1 MFKNKT
7 DFGFIVG
14 VKEEYNALK
23 NTKYEVKIAYGAK
36 NASKAA
42 KILCKKVECIV
53 SFGFAG
59 SIDSKLTNGEI
70 IIPKFLIG
78 KNKKKKFLSSK
89 HRSTILRK
97 LSKQEVNEK
106 GIISVDK
113 IINENESKKRIY
125 ENFKVSSIDMESDSI
140 YKICYEKRIPLII
153 VRVIFD
159 DLNFNIPSFVI
170 KSTNSNGDISITS
183 LLKFVLTSPKNF
195 FILVRV
201 YLYYLRAIRKLK
213 EISKQC
219 F

>member
-1 MFKNKT
+1 MFKKKA

-14 VKEEYNALK
+14 VKEEYNVLK
-23 NTKYEVKIAYGAK
+23 NTKYDVKIAYGAK

-70 IIPKFLIG
+70 IIPKFLID

-89 HRSTILRK
+89 HRSTILHK
-97 LSKQEVNEK
+97 LSNQEVNEK

-125 ENFKVSSIDMESDSI
+125 EKFKASSIDMESDSI
-140 YKICYEKRIPLII
+140 YKICCEKKIPLII

-159 DLNFNIPSFVI
+159 DLSFNIPNFIV

-183 LLKFVLTSPKNF
+183 LLKFVSTSPKNF

-201 YLYYLRAIRKLK
+201 YIYYLRAIRKLK
-213 EISKQC
+213 EISEKC

>member
-1 MFKNKT
+1 MFKKKA

-23 NTKYEVKIAYGAK
+23 NTKYDVKIAYGAK

-70 IIPKFLIG
+70 IIPKFLID

-89 HRSTILRK
+89 HRSTILHK
-97 LSKQEVNEK
+97 LSNQEVNEK

-125 ENFKVSSIDMESDSI
+125 EKFKASSIDMESDSI
-140 YKICYEKRIPLII
+140 YKICCEKKIPLII

-159 DLNFNIPSFVI
+159 DLSFNIPNFIV
-170 KSTNSNGDISITS
+170 KSTNSNGDISIAS
-183 LLKFVLTSPKNF
+183 LLKFVSTSPKNF

-201 YLYYLRAIRKLK
+201 YIYYLRAIRKLK
-213 EISKQC
+213 EISEKC

>member
-1 MFKNKT
+1 MFKKKA

-23 NTKYEVKIAYGAK
+23 NTKYDVKIAYGAK

-70 IIPKFLIG
+70 IIPKFLID

-89 HRSTILRK
+89 YRSTILHK
-97 LSKQEVNEK
+97 LSNQEVNEK
-106 GIISVDK
+106 GIISVEK
-113 IINENESKKRIY
+113 IINENKSKKRIY
-125 ENFKVSSIDMESDSI
+125 EKFKASSIDMESDSI
-140 YKICYEKRIPLII
+140 YKICCEKKIPLII

-159 DLNFNIPSFVI
+159 DLSFNIPNFIV

-183 LLKFVLTSPKNF
+183 LLKFVSTSPKNF

-201 YLYYLRAIRKLK
+201 YIYYLRAIRKLK
-213 EISKQC
+213 EISEKC

>member
-1 MFKNKT
+1 MFKKKA

-23 NTKYEVKIAYGAK
+23 NTKYDVKIAYGAK

-70 IIPKFLIG
+70 IIPKFLID

-125 ENFKVSSIDMESDSI
+125 EKFKASSIDMESDSI
-140 YKICYEKRIPLII
+140 YKICCEKKIPLII

-159 DLNFNIPSFVI
+159 DLSFNIPNFIV

-183 LLKFVLTSPKNF
+183 LLKFVSTSPKNF

-201 YLYYLRAIRKLK
+201 YIYYLRAIRKLK
-213 EISKQC
+213 EISEKC

>member
-1 MFKNKT
+1 MFKKKA

-23 NTKYEVKIAYGAK
+23 NTKYDVKIAYGAK

-70 IIPKFLIG
+70 IIPKFLID

-89 HRSTILRK
+89 YRSTILHK
-97 LSKQEVNEK
+97 LSNQEVNEK
-106 GIISVDK
+106 GIISVEK

-125 ENFKVSSIDMESDSI
+125 EKFKASSIDMESDSI
-140 YKICYEKRIPLII
+140 YKICCEKKIPLII

-159 DLNFNIPSFVI
+159 DLSFNIPNFIV

-183 LLKFVLTSPKNF
+183 LLKFVSTSPKNF

-201 YLYYLRAIRKLK
+201 YIYYLRAIRKLK
-213 EISKQC
+213 EISEKC

>member
-1 MFKNKT
+1 MFKKKA

-23 NTKYEVKIAYGAK
+23 NTKYDVKIAYGAK

-89 HRSTILRK
+89 YRSTILHK
-97 LSKQEVNEK
+97 LSNQKVNEK
-106 GIISVDK
+106 GIISVEK

-125 ENFKVSSIDMESDSI
+125 EKFKASSIDMESDSI
-140 YKICYEKRIPLII
+140 YKICYEKKIPLII

-159 DLNFNIPSFVI
+159 DLSFNIPNFII

-183 LLKFVLTSPKNF
+183 LLKFVFTSPKNL
-195 FILVRV
+195 FILARI
-201 YLYYLRAIRKLK
+201 YIYYLRAIRKLK
-213 EISKQC
+213 EISEKC